1 MMRCMRP
8 EDAAA
13 VLDIYREGIDGRNA
27 TFETVVPEW
36 EAWDRR
42 HLSHS
47 RFVFAED
54 GGAVLGWAALS
65 PYSSR
70 EAYAGVGEVSVYVR
84 SGAGGRGIGTQLL
97 GAVVASSEE
106 HGMWTLF
113 SGVFPENGASIRI
126 HLKNGFR
133 ILCQRMKVARLDGVW
148 RDTLLL
154 ERRSERIV

>member
-1 MMRCMRP
+1 
-8 EDAAA
+8 
-13 VLDIYREGIDGRNA
+13 V
-27 TFETVVPEW
+27 
-36 EAWDRR
+36 
-42 HLSHS
+42 
-47 RFVFAED
+47 
-54 GGAVLGWAALS
+54 ALS

-84 SGAGGRGIGTQLL
+84 SGVAGRGIGTQLL